1 MCVWISLFFES
12 KKQINIVEY
21 RKSKNK
27 NIYTQ
32 TNNLN
37 KLIKKKKKKKKLTKR
52 RLKSKNPMNR
62 EFLAI

>member
-12 KKQINIVEY
+12 KKKINIVEY

-37 KLIKKKKKKKKLTKR
+37 KLIKIKNKKKVNQTQTKIQE
-52 RLKSKNPMNR
+52 SNEP
-62 EFLAI
+62 